1 MMLVKNVPQYTFT
14 ITVLLA
20 FLICAPVVTAKHIIV
35 IYDVSGSMIRLR
47 TNGRVNTYMESEDI
61 RRVNDYLTNLL
72 FTDTAQPLRNR
83 EDSQIKLC
91 EPAYVGRPLY
101 QSGDTLTYVDYADRR
116 YEKIKRAQVRRDEF
130 QQKLP
135 DSINL
140 VSSFHG
146 KVSYLLR
153 AEVEVYDELFN
164 DADDETYW
172 VFVTDGDIDNSG
184 KSDPGISSV
193 LKRSAAIEDEY
204 YAPMIFGILVNN
216 HVRIQV
222 RQLEKRDRIKSIF
235 IATPTKPKDR
245 EQEIQE
251 IQLAIDDK
259 GQFTSETLTV
269 DTKNSAKS
277 KFKLNSVNV
286 KIVDKYSKPLQIVR
300 ENNTFGIL
308 EVPPVSLHGNP
319 PPYEFRIRFP
329 AHPET
334 AAPDNTLKL
343 EVTYSYS
350 GIDQNPYPALMK
362 YTPVIDTVY
371 VAKPDAP
378 DQQAKQLDLHFSED
392 TYHSDLVIQSENP
405 NKKAFQINQV
415 RCHIQYK
422 DGRKLCDA
430 TVSPTKLR
438 LGEPFRVEVP
448 KEDRLDWYG
457 NKLVL
462 EIDYGYEGSTKSAT
476 LEISP
481 FKRQGG
487 GDGFPMWLLWLLLIP
502 LLVAIGLL
510 VHRLV
515 PPPPV
520 YHIALT
526 EVNETGEPLH
536 ETEYFTLE
544 NKATLEFGTRDPD
557 ELHFDVGNPAFLY
570 CDKKDILFFE
580 DAGDDEGRIVE
591 PPEILTLSQDEN
603 DEVYI
608 RVEFVNE

>member
-1 MMLVKNVPQYTFT
+1 MMRVKNVPQYTFT

-216 HVRIQV
+216 HVRIQI
-222 RQLEKRDRIKSIF
+222 RRLHKRGDIDSIF
-235 IATPTKPKDR
+235 IATPTNPKEPAR
-245 EQEIQE
+245 
-251 IQLAIDDK
+251 
-259 GQFTSETLTV
+259 
-269 DTKNSAKS
+269 KNST
-277 KFKLNSVNV
+277 FK
-286 KIVDKYSKPLQIVR
+286 
-300 ENNTFGIL
+300 G
-308 EVPPVSLHGNP
+308 
-319 PPYEFRIRFP
+319 
-329 AHPET
+329 
-334 AAPDNTLKL
+334 
-343 EVTYSYS
+343 
-350 GIDQNPYPALMK
+350 
-362 YTPVIDTVY
+362 
-371 VAKPDAP
+371 
-378 DQQAKQLDLHFSED
+378 
-392 TYHSDLVIQSENP
+392 
-405 NKKAFQINQV
+405 
-415 RCHIQYK
+415 
-422 DGRKLCDA
+422 
-430 TVSPTKLR
+430 
-438 LGEPFRVEVP
+438 
-448 KEDRLDWYG
+448 
-457 NKLVL
+457 
-462 EIDYGYEGSTKSAT
+462 
-476 LEISP
+476 
-481 FKRQGG
+481 
-487 GDGFPMWLLWLLLIP
+487 
-502 LLVAIGLL
+502 
-510 VHRLV
+510 
-515 PPPPV
+515 
-520 YHIALT
+520 
-526 EVNETGEPLH
+526 
-536 ETEYFTLE
+536 
-544 NKATLEFGTRDPD
+544 
-557 ELHFDVGNPAFLY
+557 
-570 CDKKDILFFE
+570 
-580 DAGDDEGRIVE
+580 
-591 PPEILTLSQDEN
+591 
-603 DEVYI
+603 
-608 RVEFVNE
+608 